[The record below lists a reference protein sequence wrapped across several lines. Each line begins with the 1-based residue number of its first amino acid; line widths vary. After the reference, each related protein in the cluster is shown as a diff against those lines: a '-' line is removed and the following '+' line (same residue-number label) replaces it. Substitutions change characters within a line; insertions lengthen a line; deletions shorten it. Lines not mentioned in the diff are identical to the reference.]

1 MQRTHA
7 PDPVDQVELLVKLHG
22 EDDEEDD
29 GKDHF
34 ADGHGSIASIPGRS
48 VADEDDQTEHLYE
61 RRGKKRERRQSAYL
75 ASP

>member
-1 MQRTHA
+1 M
-7 PDPVDQVELLVKLHG
+7 DQVELLVQLHG

-34 ADGHGSIASIPGRS
+34 ADGHGSVASIPGRS
-48 VADEDDQTEHLYE
+48 VADQDEQAEDLYE
-61 RRGKKRERRQSAYL
+61 RRGKRERRQSAYL